1 MTTISTY
8 FVSTVRIIQLGKSGL
23 FHFKE
28 RLNDVT
34 IAIII
39 RLYTN
44 DSLMFDHNE
53 WDFGSV

>member
-34 IAIII
+34 KTIIK
-39 RLYTN
+39 RVSTN
-44 DSLMFDHNE
+44 NGFSCL
-53 WDFGSV
+53 SVIQ

>member
-28 RLNDVT
+28 RLPNNDYALQNLSKKYVLST
-34 IAIII
+34 KN
-39 RLYTN
+39 T
-44 DSLMFDHNE
+44 F
-53 WDFGSV
+53 F